1 MYMDMYEMSM
11 KRSRCAYTYR
21 YVDIY
26 VCLCTYIYVSIFVC
40 MKVYIG
46 PAEGG
51 AEAREGTG
59 YVEVGTGCVSGGAQ
73 VRLQTPPQDGRE
85 KARASSLISTGT
97 GTPGEVG
104 SPSPAALARRR
115 RFPSGLE
122 PSGARDGS
130 EWGGHG
136 ARRAKEAT

>member
-1 MYMDMYEMSM
+1 MDKMRRKMRKMRPKMTEP
-11 KRSRCAYTYR
+11 
-21 YVDIY
+21 
-26 VCLCTYIYVSIFVC
+26 
-40 MKVYIG
+40 G

-59 YVEVGTGCVSGGAQ
+59 GVDVGTGCVSGGAQ

-97 GTPGEVG
+97 GTPWEVG

-122 PSGARDGS
+122 ASGARDGS

-136 ARRAKEAT
+136 AARAKEAT